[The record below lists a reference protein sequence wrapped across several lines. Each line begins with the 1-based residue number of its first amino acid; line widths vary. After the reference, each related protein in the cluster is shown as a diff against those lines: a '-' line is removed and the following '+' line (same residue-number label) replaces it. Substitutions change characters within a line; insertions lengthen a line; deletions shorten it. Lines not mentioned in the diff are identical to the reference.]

1 MDDTQATALNLAVQ
15 IHLGRRQNK
24 RLCPNSLLQPF
35 LWEALCL
42 AIEQTDAFK
51 QEMSDVLEQAVPFFG
66 RPSKGPR
73 WKMAKT
79 LSGYIIPKPDPDPIT
94 EMEKVWNELSEG
106 GYDLHDFRAALEARG
121 LEIREK
127 GQ

>member
-1 MDDTQATALNLAVQ
+1 MNDTQATALNLAVQ
-15 IHLGRRQNK
+15 INLGRRPNK
-24 RLCPNSLLQPF
+24 RLCPNPLLQSV

-42 AIEQTDAFK
+42 AIEQNDAFK
-51 QEMSDVLEQAVPFFG
+51 QEVSDVLEQAVPFFG

-79 LSGYIIPKPDPDPIT
+79 LSSYIIPKPDPIT
-94 EMEKVWNELSEG
+94 EVEKVWNELSEC
-106 GYDLHDFRAALEARG
+106 GYDLHEFRAKLKACG